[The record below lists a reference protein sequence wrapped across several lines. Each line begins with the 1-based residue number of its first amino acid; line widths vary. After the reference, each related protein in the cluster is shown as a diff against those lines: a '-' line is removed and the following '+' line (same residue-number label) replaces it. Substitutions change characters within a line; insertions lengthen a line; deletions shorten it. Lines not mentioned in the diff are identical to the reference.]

1 MDMAKVMPAPI
12 WGSFKAPI
20 NVAIPS
26 GKLCIAM
33 ANADMSPSLCRAFSF
48 PVCSTTPTAAVFASS
63 DSPDASC
70 GFSYSGIR
78 KSIRVIMPMPP
89 KNASRTRASPC
100 LNDPVAMISACASGK
115 SSASEMNIITPALNP
130 SAPAS
135 VLLLSFFL
143 KSTSAPPMP
152 VAAPAINVNINAPN
166 TPVIICFLVF
176 VLP

>member
-12 WGSFKAPI
+12 WGSFKAPM

-26 GKLCIAM
+26 GKLCMAM
-33 ANADMSPSLCRAFSF
+33 ANADMIPSLCRAFSF